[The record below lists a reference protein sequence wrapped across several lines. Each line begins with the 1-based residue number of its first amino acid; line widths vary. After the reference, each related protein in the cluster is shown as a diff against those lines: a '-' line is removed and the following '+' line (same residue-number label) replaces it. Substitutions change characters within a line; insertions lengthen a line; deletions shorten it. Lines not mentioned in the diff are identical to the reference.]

1 MALYAQLDS
10 NNVLESYPLSIFN
23 LRWLYPYVSWP
34 EEPTQDV
41 LTPFN
46 LVIVYETTPPLPAKR
61 NEEVIEV
68 DPVPDENG
76 IWWQVFKIQKINQS
90 LSECKE
96 KEKAY
101 LAQKRW
107 EKETGGYVW
116 NGWPVHTDRETQG
129 KLSAL
134 YLMAIGDFWTEFRWK
149 FKDDVSRILT
159 KAQAIEMCLAVGNFV
174 QGCYEQEGVILD
186 AIAAAETDDEA
197 INWTFV

>member
-1 MALYAQLDS
+1 MSLYAQLNS
-10 NNVLESYPLSIFN
+10 NNVIESYPLSIFN
-23 LRWLYPYVSWP
+23 LRWLYPHVSWP

-46 LVIVYETTPPLPAKR
+46 LVIVYETSPPLPAKR

-68 DPVPDENG
+68 APVPDENG
-76 IWWQVFKIQKINQS
+76 IWRQVFEIQKINQT
-90 LSECKE
+90 LSECKQ
-96 KEKAY
+96 KEKSY

-134 YLMAIGDFWTEFRWK
+134 FLMASSDLWTEGRWK

-159 KAQAIEMCLAVGNFV
+159 KAQAIEMCLAIGSFV

-186 AIAAAETDDEA
+186 VIEAAETDDEA